1 MTDHDSPK
9 TGTCTTG
16 PPRLELTLTS
26 DGHQCTVTMIGTL
39 DESSTPAVDTQYDQ
53 LVGAGFDEVVLDVR
67 GLRRVDESGAVA
79 LAQLWA
85 RLRNCG
91 VFCRIRGLAPS
102 FADSPIELLLSIR
115 GSGTQMLPALWYDG
129 PDSPDGRHEV
139 GFDRAPIR
147 E

>member
-1 MTDHDSPK
+1 MSGLARQAEGYCSGMTDNHSPEN
-9 TGTCTTG
+9 GAGTTG
-16 PPRLELTLTS
+16 PARLELTLTP

-39 DESSTPAVDTQYDQ
+39 DEASTPAVDTQYDQ

-79 LAQLWA
+79 LTQLWA

-102 FADSPIELLLSIR
+102 FADSPIELLLFIR
-115 GSGTQMLPALWYDG
+115 ESGTQMLSGLLYALPG
-129 PDSPDGRHEV
+129 PS
-139 GFDRAPIR
+139 
-147 E
+147 